1 MSLRRP
7 LFRFMSTY
15 LKQQIILDLQKLHRP
30 CTEKI
35 RYEYARIKFINGHAL
50 NQFNNFLFYVKSER
64 LSAASLFVFR
74 YRLMDCMH

>member
-50 NQFNNFLFYVKSER
+50 NQFNNFFILREKRKTQCRF
-64 LSAASLFVFR
+64 FVCF
-74 YRLMDCMH
+74 